1 MREIGFGEKKYP
13 LYWDIYAHDNIL
25 RACADA
31 GYSTLGD
38 WMTEKK
44 PEAHGVILYELM
56 CGGIR
61 RHNFEVSMGF
71 KGGEKLPMPDIAPE
85 QRKDILTL
93 AHVAD
98 LAEIEHIISLCWLE
112 ASKAEVPDELKKY
125 MPDDDY
131 MEVAA
136 EIEKNKPES
145 EKN

>member
-1 MREIGFGEKKYP
+1 MREIGFGEKKRP

-93 AHVAD
+93 AHVVD
-98 LAEIEHIISLCWLE
+98 LAEIEHIINLCWLE
-112 ASKAEVPDELKKY
+112 TSKAEVPDELKKY

-131 MEVAA
+131 LEIAA

>member
-25 RACADA
+25 RACAGA

-71 KGGEKLPMPDIAPE
+71 KGGEKLPMPDIAP
-85 QRKDILTL
+85 RV
-93 AHVAD
+93 VANKQ
-98 LAEIEHIISLCWLE
+98 I
-112 ASKAEVPDELKKY
+112 K
-125 MPDDDY
+125 
-131 MEVAA
+131 
-136 EIEKNKPES
+136 EKNRYVIKRLINNS
-145 EKN
+145 